1 MDNPKEARI
10 INITTTEY
18 DPVNHPYHYTQGNIE
33 CIDAIK
39 ESLSREAFQGFLKG
53 NAIKYLWR
61 CESKNNTIE
70 DLNKAIWYINKLI
83 ESYEEEQESQLKF

>member
-1 MDNPKEARI
+1 
-10 INITTTEY
+10 
-18 DPVNHPYHYTQGNIE
+18 
-33 CIDAIK
+33 
-39 ESLSREAFQGFLKG
+39 LKG

-83 ESYEEEQESQLKF
+83 ESYKEEQESQLKF